1 MQRLLVCVA
10 ALLVLHGCNF
20 KGGGTWSDSAGN
32 SGELK
37 SKLTIKFEQG
47 AMVYKLKFP
56 NGTKEVFKLIFQS
69 KDEESDADDKNYLLE
84 NNKGEVIGTGQEIDE
99 KDEKI
104 TVLSFTIDNEKIEL
118 RLSSIPTKV
127 TQPQSSE
134 LLGNFTITGKKT
146 YRDGRVLTWS
156 DTLTPD
162 F

>member
-1 MQRLLVCVA
+1 MQRLLVSVA
-10 ALLVLHGCNF
+10 ALLVLHACNF

-56 NGTKEVFKLIFQS
+56 DGTKEVFKLIFQS

-84 NNKGEVIGTGQEIDE
+84 NNKGEVIGTGQEIE
-99 KDEKI
+99 KT

-118 RLSSIPTKV
+118 RLSSTEVP
-127 TQPQSSE
+127 QPQSSE
-134 LLGNFTITGKKT
+134 SVNDFTITGKKT

-156 DTLTPD
+156 DTLTLD